1 MSLVRKHSKIV
12 MAFYISS
19 SGSRVC
25 LMAAR
30 MEATAMPLSINN
42 VMPLLVFVENVVFD
56 LLAFLAYV
64 YSPTKASLF

>member
-1 MSLVRKHSKIV
+1 

-30 MEATAMPLSINN
+30 MEATAMPLNIL
-42 VMPLLVFVENVVFD
+42 PLLVFGEIVVFD
-56 LLAFLAYV
+56 LALVFF
-64 YSPTKASLF
+64 SPTKASLFSVL